1 MPSFWY
7 YIKRRGAWLS
17 WSFVGSFHLISV
29 IAEPRVAIPRLA
41 KQTNQRRIGGGSLV
55 VVESILCV
63 PPHTVFHLDALK
75 REGDSQL
82 SRSLRKGCRQ
92 VDCWQDSGRCH
103 PLARPSVQVANSEV
117 RTKHYHHRR
126 MNFGAHGSIR
136 PPIHRPPCRVG
147 PDSNP
152 KFVSALPFS
161 IATPSL
167 SFHSNRYYRLVTGHI
182 DKKKHVHIVLGTI
195 HSCKHRVRIWLPSF
209 VLFRGREGSTSR
221 KQYYERHH

>member
-1 MPSFWY
+1 M
-7 YIKRRGAWLS
+7 
-17 WSFVGSFHLISV
+17 
-29 IAEPRVAIPRLA
+29 
-41 KQTNQRRIGGGSLV
+41 
-55 VVESILCV
+55 
-63 PPHTVFHLDALK
+63 
-75 REGDSQL
+75 
-82 SRSLRKGCRQ
+82 
-92 VDCWQDSGRCH
+92 DCWQDSGRCH

-126 MNFGAHGSIR
+126 MNFGAHGNIR

-182 DKKKHVHIVLGTI
+182 DKKKHVHSTYSEQGLPTWPWVADHLNHSQSYWVPSIHANIASEFGYRLLFSSEVGKEVLARSNTMSGITDPCRRGVSETSEFVIPEPRSSLAALQTI
-195 HSCKHRVRIWLPSF
+195 DSWDHTFWCF
-209 VLFRGREGSTSR
+209 
-221 KQYYERHH
+221 